1 MRTSKAS
8 RTQQPFVAVQEPG
21 KGKAL
26 LHVLADGRNTG
37 HYKLS
42 ERKLTEVGG
51 NVGKRQQR
59 QASVPGGGG
68 KLWTRWSL
76 MSRATA
82 SSLCL
87 QRSLNCPT
95 PCKHST

>member
-51 NVGKRQQR
+51 NV
-59 QASVPGGGG
+59 V
-68 KLWTRWSL
+68 
-76 MSRATA
+76 
-82 SSLCL
+82 SSLPL
-87 QRSLNCPT
+87 RMLGQKNYSIQQDAV
-95 PCKHST
+95 HDHDM